1 MLNSRLIA
9 LITVACLT
17 VKGFAADPTEVD
29 IGKRLVEMFTAGYG
43 RGTDAASEA
52 RRIYLLARAE
62 SRNDPRVEYA
72 YGLVLLKQLKS
83 RDAMSHFQV
92 AAKPAGPESWP
103 ARQALIWCQF
113 VAHEDSAGYKGLSDF
128 AKSLAASKV
137 ESADR
142 DLFVTWIGQVIAA
155 QQKSAE
161 TVKKREATAREEESL
176 KKLLQEEQLPLFEK
190 GAADVHALYVL
201 LKNDVQQTRD
211 ATETRQKAER
221 VEKQAQVTEQLE
233 GAAEKRESLKKTA
246 EEWKKQ
252 LDDQVAEYDK
262 QLTRLERDYDFL
274 QQRATSITALIVQ
287 VNAELART
295 ENQLN
300 AAKKNRNSTAVA
312 QAAEQRKG
320 ALEAQ
325 KFKYQIEADQTVV
338 ALAGVGQRA
347 QAVLNQK
354 ASSIQQY
361 ELATGKLAQKD
372 AALDKWQSRLKKDGE
387 KLKAPPKS
395 TPTPVASKVN
405 QLRSFRTYVDLD
417 LIQQRDR
424 LLATFNIET
433 PDTVK
438 PEPQ

>member
-1 MLNSRLIA
+1 M
-9 LITVACLT
+9 TVACLSCN
-17 VKGFAADPTEVD
+17 GLAADPTKVD
-29 IGKRLVEMFTAGYG
+29 VGDRLVEMFTAGYG

-52 RRIYLLARAE
+52 RRLYSLARTE
-62 SRNDPRVEYA
+62 SKNDPRVEYA
-72 YGLVLLKQLKS
+72 YGLVLLKQLKPK
-83 RDAMSHFQV
+83 DAMSHFQV
-92 AAKPAGPESWP
+92 AAKPSGPESWP

-113 VAHEDSAGYKGLSDF
+113 VAHEESAGYKGLSDF
-128 AKSLAASKV
+128 AKSLAAAKE
-137 ESADR
+137 ESPER

-161 TVKKREATAREEESL
+161 TVKKREVAAREEESL
-176 KKLLQEEQLPLFEK
+176 KKILGEKQLPHFEK
-190 GAADVHALYVL
+190 GAADVHTLYVL
-201 LKNDVQQTRD
+201 LDNDVQQSRD

-274 QQRATSITALIVQ
+274 QQRATSITALILQ

-300 AAKKNRNSTAVA
+300 THKKNRNATAHVK
-312 QAAEQRKG
+312 AAEQRKG
-320 ALEAQ
+320 VLEAQ

-347 QAVLNQK
+347 QGVLNQK

-387 KLKAPPKS
+387 KLKSPPKS
-395 TPTPVASKVN
+395 TPTPVASRLN

-424 LLATFNIET
+424 LLATFSVEIPE
-433 PDTVK
+433 PVK
-438 PEPQ
+438 PDAQ